1 MIEFESKHDEFKFE
15 FKIEPLPDGTFVGR
29 SENPKLEIK
38 GASPQEIQQ
47 KIQQMVGS
55 GILKRLLGVDM
66 TTAMTGKGIEVKM
79 ERSGDAEQQK
89 LSLNAMFRLGSPSEA
104 PKLGATDAQ
113 MTSPEAFDAGSVRAQ
128 EALKW
133 IIGLVVLAGMA
144 WWFFRP

>member
-1 MIEFESKHDEFKFE
+1 MIEFESKHQEFKFE

-38 GASPQEIQQ
+38 GASPQEIQR
-47 KIQQMVGS
+47 KIQEMVGS

-66 TTAMTGKGIEVKM
+66 TTAMTGKGIEVTM
-79 ERSGDAEQQK
+79 ERAGDAEQQK

-113 MTSPEAFDAGSVRAQ
+113 MTSPEAFDASSVRAQ
-128 EALKW
+128 KLLFW
-133 IIGLVVLAGMA
+133 VVVLALVGA
-144 WWFFRP
+144 VVWWFLR